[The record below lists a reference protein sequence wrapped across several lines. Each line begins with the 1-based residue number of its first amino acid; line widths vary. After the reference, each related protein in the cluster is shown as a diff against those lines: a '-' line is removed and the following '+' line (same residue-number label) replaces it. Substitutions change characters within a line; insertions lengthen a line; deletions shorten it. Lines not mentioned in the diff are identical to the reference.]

1 MERRNRKVIRI
12 PAIISPNHRNVAIY
26 CRVST
31 SEESQRDSLD
41 NQVKGLTEIVRQNE
55 DWTLVRVYEDIQS
68 GASIYR
74 PNFERM
80 LRDAYDHDFDLILV
94 KSISRFSRNQVDFL
108 TTINKLN
115 ALQMK

>member
-1 MERRNRKVIRI
+1 MKRRNRRVKII
-12 PAIISPNHRNVAIY
+12 PAIISLNHRNVAIY

-31 SEESQRDSLD
+31 QEDSQQNSLD
-41 NQVKGLTEIVRQNE
+41 NQVQGLKEIVRQNE

-68 GASIYR
+68 GGSIYR

-80 LRDAYDHDFDLILV
+80 LRDAYDYDFDLILV
-94 KSISRFSRNQVDFL
+94 KSISRFSRNQIDFL

-115 ALQMK
+115 AL